1 VRLAVQFAGL
11 FALLALALS
20 ALAVSLVGGAV
31 RDRIQG
37 QLRDTAELLAKMK
50 LTNETARLLA
60 LVVHADVVVSVGDKV
75 EISSQ
80 DGAAPGDLLDS
91 LVARVADFTETRE
104 HLVVSTPIANGRR
117 LWLLY
122 PRELEREEKARAVRP
137 AILLSVVG
145 VALAALLGAV
155 KERSAVAERTRA
167 LERLVSALAHEVKN
181 PLGAIRLTVE
191 TLREGARDERDRE
204 AFDVVTS
211 EVERLALLVDELRL
225 LAGPQRFAPAPTDPG
240 RAVDD
245 VLALLRRTLEHRGL
259 GLDRKGTAPA
269 ALVDPRALKQAV
281 LNLLLNAIE
290 ASPRGA
296 TVHVR
301 LSGGTERPR
310 IEVQDEGPGVPPGL
324 EQKIFEPFFTTKEGG
339 TGLGLALA
347 RRVAKESGGSLELAR
362 GERGATFVLELARA

>member
-1 VRLAVQFAGL
+1 MRLAVQFAGL

-31 RDRIQG
+31 RDRVQG

-80 DGAAPGDLLDS
+80 DGAAPGDLLES

-191 TLREGARDERDRE
+191 TLREGATERDRE
-204 AFDVVTS
+204 AFDVVTG

-225 LAGPQRFAPAPTDPG
+225 LGGPQRFAPEATDPA
-240 RAVDD
+240 RSVDE

-259 GLDRKGTAPA
+259 GLDRQGTAPR
-269 ALVDPRALKQAV
+269 ALVDPRALKQAL

-301 LSGGTERPR
+301 LGGTERPR
-310 IEVQDEGPGVPPGL
+310 IEVQDEGPGVPLGL

-362 GERGATFVLELARA
+362 GERGATFVLELLRA